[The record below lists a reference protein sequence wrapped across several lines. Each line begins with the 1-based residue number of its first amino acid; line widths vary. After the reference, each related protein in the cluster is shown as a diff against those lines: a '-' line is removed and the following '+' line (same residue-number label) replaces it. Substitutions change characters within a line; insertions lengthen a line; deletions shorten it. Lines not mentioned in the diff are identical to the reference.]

1 MKTKLRVRRVAGERA
16 ILLVLALAVSVIAE
30 FALGEALATRCGQ
43 ATAVQTETVQ
53 APNLSLGEVLAAI
66 R

>member
-1 MKTKLRVRRVAGERA
+1 MKTKLCVRRVAGDR
-16 ILLVLALAVSVIAE
+16 ILLLCLALAVSLIAE
-30 FALGEALATRCGQ
+30 LALGEALAARCGR
-43 ATAVQTETVQ
+43 ATAVYTETVQ